1 MDETL
6 TRRELVAELRQ
17 ASGSTRLAEAAF
29 ERALGLL
36 GLDDSQSFSE
46 LELLLICKA
55 LIREGG
61 AIRERAESLA
71 MDTLR
76 LSVER
81 ESTWPEAA

>member
-1 MDETL
+1 MDDTL
-6 TRRELVAELRQ
+6 NRSELVAELRQ
-17 ASGSTRLAEAAF
+17 VSGSAQLADAAF

-36 GLDDSQSFSE
+36 GLDDAQSFSE
-46 LELLLICKA
+46 LELLLICAA

-81 ESTWPEAA
+81 ESTRPEAA

>member
-17 ASGSTRLAEAAF
+17 ASGSTRLADAAF

-36 GLDDSQSFSE
+36 GLDDAQSFSE
-46 LELLLICKA
+46 LELLLICEA

-61 AIRERAESLA
+61 AIRERAERLA
-71 MDTLR
+71 TDTLR
-76 LSVER
+76 ISVQR
-81 ESTWPEAA
+81 ESTRPKAA

>member
-1 MDETL
+1 MDGTL
-6 TRRELVAELRQ
+6 TRNELIAELRE
-17 ASGSTRLAEAAF
+17 ASGSARLADAAL

-36 GLDDSQSFSE
+36 GLNDAQSFTE
-46 LELLLICKA
+46 LELLLICEA

-61 AIRERAESLA
+61 TIRERAELLA

-81 ESTWPEAA
+81 DAEQPEAA

>member
-6 TRRELVAELRQ
+6 NRSELVAELRQ
-17 ASGSTRLAEAAF
+17 TSASARLADAAF

-36 GLDDSQSFSE
+36 GLDDAQSFSE
-46 LELLLICKA
+46 LELLLICEA

-61 AIRERAESLA
+61 AIRERAELLA

-76 LSVER
+76 LSVGREAER
-81 ESTWPEAA
+81 PKAA

>member
-1 MDETL
+1 MDGTL
-6 TRRELVAELRQ
+6 TRSELVAELRE
-17 ASGSTRLAEAAF
+17 ASGSTRLADAAF

-36 GLDDSQSFSE
+36 GLDDAQSFSE
-46 LELLLICKA
+46 LELLLICEA

-61 AIRERAESLA
+61 AIRERAELLA

-81 ESTWPEAA
+81 DADRPEAA